1 MLGIALAIA
10 ILVIGVIVII
20 AINAEKDKNKSA
32 SSGNLKLDKT
42 NSETTSKKENETTKN
57 EETTT
62 SNEETTT
69 PKESIQE
76 TTTENP
82 ITPLSKNMYVTG
94 SANVRDSYDAN
105 SAILGKL
112 ELNKEVQVTG
122 KIGEWYQIVYYDRYA
137 FIHESLLSDN
147 QVETEKVTEKRKNSN
162 SNNSNNSNSSNNS
175 AVDNSSNNNSNNN
188 IGDNNSINNNVDN
201 DNENENYNPTESPEE
216 RAARVNPNY
225 WKRGTNKFVY
235 NSDGSG
241 NVRETIIGVDNTN
254 RDEILD
260 FVLTLKEFQNAIKG
274 YSYWGYGCMT
284 NFDEGLNNI
293 DYSYFD
299 IRDWCFG
306 IVDEN
311 QNIIAFFKFDKNFNL
326 VNKSF
331 TN

>member
-94 SANVRDSYDAN
+94 SANVRDSYDSN

-122 KIGEWYQIVYYDRYA
+122 KVGEWYQIVYYDRYA
-137 FIHESLLSDN
+137 FIHETLLSDN

-162 SNNSNNSNSSNNS
+162 SNNSNNSNS

-188 IGDNNSINNNVDN
+188 ISDNNSINNNVDN

-241 NVRETIIGVDNTN
+241 NVRETIIGVPNTN
-254 RDEILD
+254 GDEVMD

-274 YSYWGYGCMT
+274 YSYWGYIYG
-284 NFDEGLNNI
+284 GLNDFLNI
-293 DYSYFD
+293 DYRHFD
-299 IRDWCFG
+299 IRDWNFG

-311 QNIIAFFKFDKNFNL
+311 RHTIALFKFDENFNL
-326 VNKSF
+326 VNEPF
-331 TN
+331 MN